1 MKESVAKY
9 EKREK
14 DRAKQEEKKIAALE
28 KKIQHLEIAG
38 AGAVG
43 AAGATKVQKCIFS
56 LRNLDHFYTGC
67 LPRS

>member
-43 AAGATKVQKCIFS
+43 AAGAGKVEKSVFFFRDLKFQVS
-56 LRNLDHFYTGC
+56 
-67 LPRS
+67 